1 MSTPVALDAIVVGS
15 VDTGEADRVV
25 RLLTPGQ
32 GRVHALARRAR
43 APRPRFGGVL
53 DLGNQLQVKVA
64 PGRDGLWHLH
74 EATLQDGRLHA
85 REDLDRLAL
94 LAYACEL
101 CGALAAVGQAE
112 PRLYGLLETAAVLL
126 DALTGPPGPA
136 FRAGLEGKALT
147 FAGVLP
153 RLDACVVCGEAPG
166 DGPLG
171 VAPARG
177 GLVHGGCGP
186 APFAVSPA
194 FLAALEAA
202 RRRPLRDSVDAP
214 LPPGPAGL
222 LAACAEAALD
232 HPLRSRAVL
241 DSLPPAATAAP
252 G

>member
-1 MSTPVALDAIVVGS
+1 MSAPVALEAIVVGAI
-15 VDTGEADRVV
+15 DTGEADRVV
-25 RLLTPGQ
+25 RLLTPGL

-43 APRPRFGGVL
+43 APKPRFGGVL
-53 DLGNQLQVKVA
+53 DLGNRLGVKVA

-74 EATLQDGRLHA
+74 EATLHDGRLHV
-85 REDLDRLAL
+85 RDDLDRLAL

-101 CGALAAVGQAE
+101 CGGLAAAGQAE

-126 DALTGPPGPA
+126 DALDGPPGPA
-136 FRAGLEGKALT
+136 FRAGLEAKALT

-153 RLDACVVCGEAPG
+153 RLDACVACGEPPG

-171 VAPARG
+171 VDPQRG
-177 GLVHGGCGP
+177 GLLHAACAS
-186 APFAVSPA
+186 APIAVERA
-194 FLAALEAA
+194 FLAAIEAA
-202 RRRPLRDSVDAP
+202 RRQPLRESLDAA
-214 LPPGPAGL
+214 LPPGPRGL

-241 DSLPPAATAAP
+241 DSLGPAAGPAP